1 MVGFT
6 ERERYR
12 VLNRRKMISS
22 QMTKCIALILSGG
35 SGSRFGSNIPKQYH
49 HLNGKSVLRH
59 AIDAFID
66 HESVD
71 SVRVVVRPGDEELYQ
86 SAVQNVQILPSV
98 EGGETRQIS
107 TLNGLRSFSNTP
119 PDIVLIHDGARP
131 FPSKTLI
138 SEIVKNLKTKIAVVP
153 TIPLYDTLKLISNNG
168 LIIDTVDRSR
178 VVRAQTPQ
186 GFRYQEIFNAHLKF
200 LGHNYSDDATIAEKA
215 GIEVTQVA
223 GHEDN
228 IKITHSKD
236 INRAKEIIGVDKMI
250 VRTGIGFD
258 VHAFGQGTHIILGGI
273 KIKFHRGLLGHSDAD
288 TLLHALTDAIL
299 GAICREDIGFHFP
312 PTDPKWADADS
323 AIFLKHAANMLD
335 QLGGFITSLDSTIIC
350 ENPKIA
356 PHRDAI
362 CKNIAKILNLPKD
375 RISVKATTTEQLGF
389 TGREDGL
396 AAQAIATVM
405 LPSSL

>member
-1 MVGFT
+1 M
-6 ERERYR
+6 
-12 VLNRRKMISS
+12 
-22 QMTKCIALILSGG
+22 
-35 SGSRFGSNIPKQYH
+35 
-49 HLNGKSVLRH
+49 
-59 AIDAFID
+59 
-66 HESVD
+66 
-71 SVRVVVRPGDEELYQ
+71 
-86 SAVQNVQILPSV
+86 
-98 EGGETRQIS
+98 
-107 TLNGLRSFSNTP
+107 
-119 PDIVLIHDGARP
+119 
-131 FPSKTLI
+131 
-138 SEIVKNLKTKIAVVP
+138 
-153 TIPLYDTLKLISNNG
+153 
-168 LIIDTVDRSR
+168 
-178 VVRAQTPQ
+178 
-186 GFRYQEIFNAHLKF
+186 
-200 LGHNYSDDATIAEKA
+200 
-215 GIEVTQVA
+215 
-223 GHEDN
+223 
-228 IKITHSKD
+228 
-236 INRAKEIIGVDKMI
+236 
-250 VRTGIGFD
+250 
-258 VHAFGQGTHIILGGI
+258 
-273 KIKFHRGLLGHSDAD
+273 GHSDAD